1 MENAMNNFE
10 EVRAHV
16 RAARELKN
24 DDPYLITLELKLSD
38 GRRQGIYLAELEAE
52 SGGRYLRIS
61 SPIAPLS
68 KSNAE
73 RALRF
78 NWAQRV
84 GYFALNDLD
93 GEPYLHLCEN
103 RPYGSLSGK
112 EVDAVIREWFVL
124 CDRLEQL
131 ISNGQ
136 DLR

>member
-1 MENAMNNFE
+1 MLNFE

-16 RAARELKN
+16 RAVLELKN
-24 DDPYLITLELKLSD
+24 DDPYLITVDLKLAD

-52 SGGRYLRIS
+52 NGRRYLRIS
-61 SPIAPLS
+61 SPIAALA

-103 RPYGSLSGK
+103 RPYEGISGK
-112 EVDAVIREWFVL
+112 EIEAVITEIGL
-124 CDRLEQL
+124 LSDGLEKL

-136 DLR
+136 DLL

>member
-1 MENAMNNFE
+1 MLNFE

-16 RAARELKN
+16 RTVFELKN
-24 DDPYLITLELKLSD
+24 DDPYLITAELKLSD

-52 SGGRYLRIS
+52 NGRRYLRIS
-61 SPIAPLS
+61 SPIAPLA

-84 GYFALNDLD
+84 GYFALDDLD

-103 RPYGSLSGK
+103 RPYEGITGK
-112 EVDAVIREWFVL
+112 ELEAVIGEIGL
-124 CDRLEQL
+124 LSDGLEKL

-136 DLR
+136 DLL

>member
-1 MENAMNNFE
+1 MHNFE

-16 RAARELKN
+16 RAALALKN
-24 DDPYLITLELKLSD
+24 DDPYLISLELKLND

-52 SGGRYLRIS
+52 SGRRYLRIS
-61 SPIAPLS
+61 SPLAPLS

-84 GYFALNDLD
+84 GYFAINDLE

-103 RPYGSLSGK
+103 RPYEGLSGK
-112 EVDAVIREWFVL
+112 EVDAIIGEIGAL
-124 CDRLEQL
+124 SDRLEQL

-136 DLR
+136 DLL

>member
-1 MENAMNNFE
+1 MHNFE

-16 RAARELKN
+16 RASQALKN
-24 DDPYLITLELKLSD
+24 DDPYLISFELKLNE

-52 SGGRYLRIS
+52 GGRRYLRIS
-61 SPIAPLS
+61 SPISALS
-68 KSNAE
+68 KSDAE

-84 GYFALNDLD
+84 GYFALGDLD

-103 RPYGSLSGK
+103 RPYDGLTDR
-112 EVDAVIREWFVL
+112 EIDAVIGEIGL
-124 CDRLEQL
+124 LSDRLERL

-136 DLR
+136 DLL

>member
-1 MENAMNNFE
+1 MHNFE

-16 RAARELKN
+16 RAALSLKN
-24 DDPYLITLELKLSD
+24 DDPYLISLELKLHD

-52 SGGRYLRIS
+52 SGRRYLRIS
-61 SPIAPLS
+61 SPLAPLS

-84 GYFALNDLD
+84 GYFAINDLE

-103 RPYGSLSGK
+103 RPYEGLSGK
-112 EVDAVIREWFVL
+112 EIDAIIGEIGAL
-124 CDRLEQL
+124 SDRLEQL

-136 DLR
+136 DLL

>member
-1 MENAMNNFE
+1 
-10 EVRAHV
+10 
-16 RAARELKN
+16 LKN
-24 DDPYLITLELKLSD
+24 DDPYLISLELKLND

-52 SGGRYLRIS
+52 SGRRYLRIS
-61 SPIAPLS
+61 SPLAPLS

-84 GYFALNDLD
+84 GYFAINDLE

-103 RPYGSLSGK
+103 RPYEGLSGK
-112 EVDAVIREWFVL
+112 EVDAIIGEIGAL
-124 CDRLEQL
+124 SDRLEQL

-136 DLR
+136 DLL